1 MKRVFTNRSGFTL
14 VEILIVVV
22 ILSVLAAIAIPQF
35 NSSTED
41 AKLSALDTDLAELRN
56 AIELYYHQH
65 GATYPGANNHLTGA
79 AAASAAEAQAAFS
92 AQLTLYSDI
101 DGVTA
106 NTKSATYKYGPYM
119 KKVPKN
125 PFNDLNTIVADITEA
140 DITIAA
146 SGGTAGWKFYT
157 NTGRLIADDGAH
169 DSN

>member
-1 MKRVFTNRSGFTL
+1 M
-14 VEILIVVV
+14 
-22 ILSVLAAIAIPQF
+22 
-35 NSSTED
+35 
-41 AKLSALDTDLAELRN
+41 
-56 AIELYYHQH
+56 
-65 GATYPGANNHLTGA
+65 
-79 AAASAAEAQAAFS
+79 
-92 AQLTLYSDI
+92 
-101 DGVTA
+101 TA